1 MPTGKIKNGIRQLS
15 KGRQTS
21 EDNAQRLEILRDISN
36 KLVAGKSR
44 FEIKQYLYDTYG
56 IETRTAN
63 NYIHKVYKT
72 NLKLDEQ
79 ELAGLRFLQLQRLE
93 KVFNEAME
101 RNQLKV
107 AVSAADTINKL
118 FNLYENKYKV
128 EIEQKEIKF
137 TFDGTPVTNTTEA
150 EPVEYT
156 EVENNDGIGMEID
169 GE

>member
-1 MPTGKIKNGIRQLS
+1 MSIEKETIREFKSKKIANNSENKVKQIEALKFISDQLV
-15 KGRQTS
+15 KGRNRT
-21 EDNAQRLEILRDISN
+21 DI
-36 KLVAGKSR
+36 R
-44 FEIKQYLYDTYG
+44 KQLMADYG
-56 IETRTAN
+56 ICQKTAN
-63 NYIHKVYKT
+63 NYIHKVYQT
-72 NLKLDEQ
+72 NLKLDET

-137 TFDGTPVTNTTEA
+137 TFDGAVVDA

-156 EVENNDGIGMEID
+156 EVENNDCVVMEID
-169 GE
+169 E

>member
-1 MPTGKIKNGIRQLS
+1 MLVNQDLRLS
-15 KGRQTS
+15 
-21 EDNAQRLEILRDISN
+21 
-36 KLVAGKSR
+36 
-44 FEIKQYLYDTYG
+44 QYLYDTYG

-156 EVENNDGIGMEID
+156 EVENNDGIGMEFD